1 MEAVDYGILCLIPP
15 IVTVALALIT
25 KQTILS
31 LLLGVWVG
39 STIINGW
46 NPISGFVKIFP
57 DFMIPSLGN
66 EYNAGL
72 VLLVTLAGGM
82 IIMLRETGGAYAFA
96 KLMSRKV
103 DTPAKGQVL
112 TSVSAVAFCYTEPC
126 LILGTIMRP
135 VTDAVRV
142 SRAKLAYILDSLG
155 CNLAS
160 FSPISS
166 YGPFITGLIATEL
179 TAAGLSGVSEWGVWA
194 GMLKYNMYSLFA
206 ILTVFIVAIGDI
218 NIGPMYKEEMR
229 ARREGK
235 VLGDGVQPLTPEKKA
250 EFPEGYEPTLIS
262 FVLPMAALFVSL
274 FAVIFWT
281 GDLAANGFAG
291 CFRNANITVAIMVA
305 FICTGITAG
314 VVGVVKGL
322 WKPFKSFNTFVNGMI
337 ELINVPF
344 ILVCAWSLG
353 SVVSTMGTGEFLAGI
368 VAEHLTPGLVPGLI
382 FLFGAL
388 ISFSTGSSWGTW
400 SLLMPIAF
408 PMAVRFG
415 IPPAYIVGCVIS
427 SGLFG
432 DQCSPISDTTV
443 LSSTGGSCH
452 HIVHVM
458 TQIPYGVTVGV
469 SALIGFLFGGLTG
482 QFALSIAV
490 TAVVLLIALFVL
502 KTIARK
508 TSKADTAAAA

>member
-1 MEAVDYGILCLIPP
+1 MEAIDYGILCLIPP
-15 IVTVALALIT
+15 IVTVVLALIT
-25 KQTILS
+25 KHTILS
-31 LLLGVWVG
+31 LFLGIWVG

-46 NPISGFVKIFP
+46 NPIVGFINILP
-57 DFMIPSLGN
+57 DFMVPSLGN

-96 KLMSRKV
+96 KLMSKKIN
-103 DTPAKGQVL
+103 TPAKGQLL
-112 TSVSAVAFCYTEPC
+112 TSVSALAFCYTEPC

-166 YGPFITGLIATEL
+166 YGPFITGLIATEVAL
-179 TAAGLSGVSEWGVWA
+179 AGLSANEWSVWA
-194 GMLKYNMYSLFA
+194 GMLKYNMYALFA
-206 ILTVFIVAIGDI
+206 IVAVVLVAVGDI

-235 VLGDGVQPLTPEKKA
+235 VIGDGVQPLTPEKKA
-250 EFPEGYEPTLIS
+250 DFPEGYEPTMIC
-262 FVLPMAALFVSL
+262 FVAPMASLFVALFG
-274 FAVIFWT
+274 VIFWT
-281 GDLAANGFAG
+281 GDIGANGFTGA
-291 CFRNANITVAIMVA
+291 FRNANITTAIMIA
-305 FICTGITAG
+305 FITCAVVAGI
-314 VVGVVKGL
+314 VGISKGL
-322 WKPFKSFNTFVNGMI
+322 WKPVKAFNTFINGMI

-353 SVVSTMGTGEFLAGI
+353 KVVSMMGTGAYLAGI
-368 VAEHLTPGLVPGLI
+368 VEQYLTGGLVPALI
-382 FLFGAL
+382 FVAGAV
-388 ISFSTGSSWGTW
+388 ISFATGSSWGTW

-408 PMAVRFG
+408 PMAVQFG
-415 IPPAYIVGCVIS
+415 IPPAFIVGCVIS

-443 LSSTGGSCH
+443 LSSTGASCN

-458 TQIPYGVTVGV
+458 TQLPYGLTVGI
-469 SALIGFLFGGLTG
+469 SAFIGYLFGGLTG
-482 QFALSIAV
+482 QYMLSIAV
-490 TAVVLLIALFVL
+490 TAAVLVVGMLIL
-502 KTIARK
+502 KSMAKK
-508 TSKADTAAAA
+508 TKLADTAAA

>member
-1 MEAVDYGILCLIPP
+1 MEGIDYGVLCLIPP
-15 IVTVALALIT
+15 IVTVVLALIT

-31 LLLGVWVG
+31 LLAGVWVG

-96 KLMSRKV
+96 KLLSKKV
-103 DTPAKGQVL
+103 NTPGKGQVL
-112 TSVSAVAFCYTEPC
+112 TSVSAIAFCYTEPC

-166 YGPFITGLIATEL
+166 YGPFIAGLVATEIA
-179 TAAGLSGVSEWGVWA
+179 AAGLNTSEWGVWA
-194 GMLKYNMYSLFA
+194 GMLKFNMYALFA
-206 ILTVFIVAIGDI
+206 IVTVFVVAIADI

-235 VLGDGVQPLTPEKKA
+235 LLADGVQPLTPEKNP

-262 FVLPMAALFVSL
+262 FVLPMVSLFVSL

-281 GDLAANGFAG
+281 GDIAANGFTG
-291 CFRNANITVAIMVA
+291 CFRNANITVAIMIA
-305 FICTGITAG
+305 FIMTG
-314 VVGVVKGL
+314 VVAGLVGVAKGL
-322 WKPFKSFNTFVNGMI
+322 WKPLKAFDTFINGMI

-353 SVVSTMGTGEFLAGI
+353 SVVSAMGTGAFLAGI
-368 VAEHLTPGLVPGLI
+368 VENYLTGGLVPALI
-382 FLFGAL
+382 FLAGAV
-388 ISFSTGSSWGTW
+388 ISFATGSSWGTW

-408 PMAVRFG
+408 PMAVQFG

-443 LSSTGGSCH
+443 LSSTGASCN

-469 SALIGFLFGGLTG
+469 SAFIGFLFGGMTG
-482 QFALSIAV
+482 QFTLSIGV
-490 TAVVLLIALFVL
+490 TAVVLLAALIVMKFL
-502 KTIARK
+502 HGKT
-508 TSKADTAAAA
+508 KAADVAAA

>member
-1 MEAVDYGILCLIPP
+1 MEGIDYGILCLVPP
-15 IVTVALALIT
+15 IVTVVLALLT
-25 KQTILS
+25 KHTILS
-31 LLLGVWVG
+31 LLLGICVG

-46 NPISGFVKIFP
+46 NPIVGFINILAN
-57 DFMIPSLGN
+57 FMLPSLGN
-66 EYNAGL
+66 EYNEGL

-96 KLMSRKV
+96 KMVSTKI
-103 DTPAKGQVL
+103 DTAKKAQIL

-166 YGPFITGLIATEL
+166 YGPFITGLIATEVAL
-179 TAAGLSGVSEWGVWA
+179 AGLSADEWGVWA
-194 GMLKYNMYSLFA
+194 GMLKYNMYALFA
-206 ILTVFIVAIGDI
+206 IVAVIFVAVTDS
-218 NIGPMYKEEMR
+218 NIGPMYTEETR
-229 ARREGK
+229 ARQTGK

-250 EFPEGYEPTLIS
+250 DFPEGFEPTLVC
-262 FVLPMAALFVSL
+262 FVAPMASLFIALFG
-274 FAVIFWT
+274 VIFWS
-281 GDLAANGFAG
+281 GNIVENGLMG
-291 CFRNANITVAIMVA
+291 SFRNGNITVAIMVA
-305 FICTGITAG
+305 FITCAIVAGI
-314 VVGVVKGL
+314 VGISKGL
-322 WKPFKSFNTFVNGMI
+322 WKPLKAFNTFIDGMI

-353 SVVSTMGTGEFLAGI
+353 KVVSTMGTGAYLAGI
-368 VAEHLTPGLVPGLI
+368 VEQYLTGGLVPALI
-382 FLFGAL
+382 FVAGAV
-388 ISFSTGSSWGTW
+388 ISFATGSSWGTW

-408 PMAVRFG
+408 PMAVQFD
-415 IPPAYIVGCVIS
+415 IPPAFIVGCVIS

-443 LSSTGGSCH
+443 LSSTGASCN

-458 TQIPYGVTVGV
+458 TQLPYGLTVGA
-469 SALIGFLFGGLTG
+469 SAFIGYLFGGLTG
-482 QFALSIAV
+482 QYMLSIAV
-490 TAVVLLIALFVL
+490 TAVVLAAALLVL
-502 KTIARK
+502 KSIAKK
-508 TSKADTAAAA
+508 TAKAEVAA

>member
-1 MEAVDYGILCLIPP
+1 MEAIDYGILCLIPP
-15 IVTVALALIT
+15 IVTVVLALIT
-25 KQTILS
+25 KHTILS
-31 LLLGVWVG
+31 LFLGIWVG

-46 NPISGFVKIFP
+46 NPIVGFINILP
-57 DFMIPSLGN
+57 DFMVPSLGN

-96 KLMSRKV
+96 KLMSKKIN
-103 DTPAKGQVL
+103 TPAKGQLL
-112 TSVSAVAFCYTEPC
+112 TSVSALAFCYTEPC

-166 YGPFITGLIATEL
+166 YGPFITGLIATEVAL
-179 TAAGLSGVSEWGVWA
+179 AGLSANEWSVWA
-194 GMLKYNMYSLFA
+194 GMLKYNMYALFA
-206 ILTVFIVAIGDI
+206 IVAVVLVAVGDI

-235 VLGDGVQPLTPEKKA
+235 VIGDGVQPLTPEKKA
-250 EFPEGYEPTLIS
+250 DFPEGYEPTMIC
-262 FVLPMAALFVSL
+262 FVAPMASLFVALFG
-274 FAVIFWT
+274 VIFWT
-281 GDLAANGFAG
+281 GDIGANGFTGA
-291 CFRNANITVAIMVA
+291 FRNANITTAIMIA
-305 FICTGITAG
+305 FITCAVVAGI
-314 VVGVVKGL
+314 VGISKGL
-322 WKPFKSFNTFVNGMI
+322 WKPVKAFNTFINGMI

-353 SVVSTMGTGEFLAGI
+353 KVVSMMGTGEYLAGI
-368 VAEHLTPGLVPGLI
+368 VEQYLTGGLVPALI
-382 FLFGAL
+382 FVAGAV
-388 ISFSTGSSWGTW
+388 ISFATGSSWGTW

-408 PMAVRFG
+408 PMAVQFG
-415 IPPAYIVGCVIS
+415 IPPAFIVGCVIS

-443 LSSTGGSCH
+443 LSSTGASCN

-458 TQIPYGVTVGV
+458 TQLPYGLTVGI
-469 SALIGFLFGGLTG
+469 SAFIGYLFGGLTG
-482 QFALSIAV
+482 QYMLSIAV
-490 TAVVLLIALFVL
+490 TAAVLVVGMLIL
-502 KTIARK
+502 KSIAKK
-508 TSKADTAAAA
+508 TKLADAAAA

>member
-1 MEAVDYGILCLIPP
+1 MENVDFGILCLIPP
-15 IVTVALALIT
+15 IVTIVLALVT
-25 KQTILS
+25 KHTILS
-31 LLLGVWVG
+31 LMLGVWVG

-46 NPISGFVKIFP
+46 NPVTGFINILP

-72 VLLVTLAGGM
+72 VLLVTFAGGM

-96 KLMSRKV
+96 KLLSKKI
-103 DTPAKGQVL
+103 DTPAKGQVI
-112 TSVSAVAFCYTEPC
+112 TSVSAIAFCYTEPC

-135 VTDAVRV
+135 VTDAVRI

-166 YGPFITGLIATEL
+166 YGPFIAGLVATEIA
-179 TAAGLSGVSEWGVWA
+179 AAGISGSEWGVWA
-194 GMLKYNMYSLFA
+194 GMLKYNMYALFA
-206 ILTVFIVAIGDI
+206 IVTVFVVAIGDI

-235 VLGDGVQPLTPEKKA
+235 LLADGVLPLVPEKKA
-250 EFPEGYEPTLIS
+250 AFPEGYEPSIS
-262 FVLPMAALFVSL
+262 AFVIPMAALFLSL
-274 FAVIFWT
+274 FGVIFWT
-281 GDLAANGFAG
+281 GDIAANGFTE

-305 FICTGITAG
+305 FINTGIAAG
-314 VVGVVKGL
+314 IVGIVKGL
-322 WKPFKSFNTFVNGMI
+322 WKPVKAFQTFVDGCV

-353 SVVSTMGTGEFLAGI
+353 SVVSTMGTGAFLAGI
-368 VAEHLTPGLVPGLI
+368 VEKYLSAGLVPALI
-382 FLFGAL
+382 FLAGAV
-388 ISFSTGSSWGTW
+388 ISFATGSSWGTW

-408 PMAVRFG
+408 PMAVEFG
-415 IPPAYIVGCVIS
+415 IPEAYIVGCVIS

-443 LSSTGGSCH
+443 LSSTGASCN
-452 HIVHVM
+452 HIVHVT

-469 SALIGFLFGGLTG
+469 SAFIGYLFGGLTG
-482 QFALSIAV
+482 QFVLSIAV
-490 TAVVLLIALFVL
+490 TFVVLLVALVGL
-502 KTIARK
+502 KVVSKK
-508 TSKADTAAAA
+508 TKAADVAA

>member
-1 MEAVDYGILCLIPP
+1 MEAIDYGILCLIPP
-15 IVTVALALIT
+15 IVTVVLALVT
-25 KQTILS
+25 KHTILS
-31 LLLGVWVG
+31 LFLGIWVG

-46 NPISGFVKIFP
+46 NPIVGFINILP
-57 DFMIPSLGN
+57 DFMVPSLGN

-96 KLMSRKV
+96 KLMSKKIN
-103 DTPAKGQVL
+103 TPAKGQLL
-112 TSVSAVAFCYTEPC
+112 TSVSALAFCYTEPC

-166 YGPFITGLIATEL
+166 YGPFITGLIATEVAL
-179 TAAGLSGVSEWGVWA
+179 AGLSANEWSVWA
-194 GMLKYNMYSLFA
+194 GMLKYNMYALFA
-206 ILTVFIVAIGDI
+206 IMAVVLVAVGDI

-235 VLGDGVQPLTPEKKA
+235 VIGDGVQPLTPEKKVD
-250 EFPEGYEPTLIS
+250 FPEGYEPTMIC
-262 FVLPMAALFVSL
+262 FVAPMASLFVALFG
-274 FAVIFWT
+274 VIFWT
-281 GDLAANGFAG
+281 GDIGANGFTGA
-291 CFRNANITVAIMVA
+291 FRNANITTAIMIA
-305 FICTGITAG
+305 FIACSVVAGI
-314 VVGVVKGL
+314 VGISKGL
-322 WKPFKSFNTFVNGMI
+322 WKPVKAFNTFINGMI

-353 SVVSTMGTGEFLAGI
+353 KVVSMMGTGAYLAGI
-368 VAEHLTPGLVPGLI
+368 VEQYLTGGLVPALI
-382 FLFGAL
+382 FVAGAV
-388 ISFSTGSSWGTW
+388 ISFATGSSWGTW

-408 PMAVRFG
+408 PMAVQFG
-415 IPPAYIVGCVIS
+415 IPPAFIVGCVIS

-443 LSSTGGSCH
+443 LSSTGASCN

-458 TQIPYGVTVGV
+458 TQLPYGLTVGI
-469 SALIGFLFGGLTG
+469 SAFIGYLFGGLTG
-482 QFALSIAV
+482 QYMLSIAV
-490 TAVVLLIALFVL
+490 TAAVLVVGMLIL
-502 KTIARK
+502 KSIAKK
-508 TSKADTAAAA
+508 TKLADAEAA

>member
-1 MEAVDYGILCLIPP
+1 MENIDYGILCLIPP
-15 IVTVALALIT
+15 IVTIVLALVT
-25 KQTILS
+25 KHTILS

-46 NPISGFVKIFP
+46 NPIAGFINILP

-96 KLMSRKV
+96 KKLSKKI

-112 TSVSAVAFCYTEPC
+112 TSVSAIAFCYTEPC

-135 VTDAVRV
+135 VTDAVKI

-166 YGPFITGLIATEL
+166 YGPFIAGLVATEIA
-179 TAAGLSGVSEWGVWA
+179 AAGISGSEWGVWA
-194 GMLKYNMYSLFA
+194 GMLKFNMYALFA
-206 ILTVFIVAIGDI
+206 IVTVFVVAIGDI

-235 VLGDGVQPLTPEKKA
+235 LLADGIQPLVPEKKVD
-250 EFPEGYEPTLIS
+250 FPEGYEPSLS
-262 FVLPMAALFVSL
+262 AFVLPMLALFGSL
-274 FAVIFWT
+274 FGVIFWT
-281 GDLAANGFAG
+281 GDIASNGFAE

-305 FICTGITAG
+305 FINTGIVAG
-314 VVGVVKGL
+314 IVGCVKGR
-322 WKPFKSFNTFVNGMI
+322 WKPIKAFQTFIDGCV

-353 SVVSTMGTGEFLAGI
+353 SVVSAMGTGAFLAGI
-368 VAEHLTPGLVPGLI
+368 VEKYLTAGLVPALI
-382 FLFGAL
+382 FLAGAV
-388 ISFSTGSSWGTW
+388 ISFATGSSWGTW

-408 PMAVRFG
+408 PMAVEFG
-415 IPPAYIVGCVIS
+415 IPEEYIVGCVIS
-427 SGLFG
+427 AGLFG

-443 LSSTGGSCH
+443 LSSTGASCNH
-452 HIVHVM
+452 VVHVM
-458 TQIPYGVTVGV
+458 TQIPYGVTVGC
-469 SALIGFLFGGLTG
+469 SAFIGFLFGGLTG
-482 QFALSIAV
+482 QYTLSIAV
-490 TAVVLLIALFVL
+490 TLAVLLVALFCMKL
-502 KTIARK
+502 IHRNTK
-508 TSKADTAAAA
+508 KADVAAA

>member
-1 MEAVDYGILCLIPP
+1 MEAIDYGILCLIPP
-15 IVTVALALIT
+15 IVTVVLALVS
-25 KQTILS
+25 KHTILS
-31 LLLGVWVG
+31 LFLGVWVG

-46 NPISGFVKIFP
+46 NPIVGFINIIP
-57 DFMIPSLGN
+57 NFMVPSLGN

-96 KLMSRKV
+96 KMVSTKI
-103 DTPAKGQVL
+103 DTAKKAQIL

-166 YGPFITGLIATEL
+166 YGPFITGLVATEVAL
-179 TAAGLSGVSEWGVWA
+179 AGISADEWGVWA
-194 GMLKYNMYSLFA
+194 GMLKYNMYALFA
-206 ILTVFIVAIGDI
+206 IVAVLFVAVTDS
-218 NIGPMYKEEMR
+218 NIGPMYTEETR
-229 ARREGK
+229 ARQTGK

-250 EFPEGYEPTLIS
+250 DFPEGFEPTLVC
-262 FVLPMAALFVSL
+262 FVAPMASL
-274 FAVIFWT
+274 FISLFGVIFWS
-281 GDLAANGFAG
+281 GNVFENGFMGA
-291 CFRNANITVAIMVA
+291 FRNANITTAIMVG
-305 FICTGITAG
+305 FITCAIVAGI
-314 VVGVVKGL
+314 VGIYKGL
-322 WKPFKSFNTFVNGMI
+322 WKPIKAFDTFINGMI

-353 SVVSTMGTGEFLAGI
+353 KVVSTMGTGAYLAGI
-368 VAEHLTPGLVPGLI
+368 VEQYLTGGLVPALI
-382 FLFGAL
+382 FVAGAV
-388 ISFSTGSSWGTW
+388 ISFATGSSWGTW

-408 PMAVRFG
+408 PMAVEFD
-415 IPPAYIVGCVIS
+415 IPPAFIVGCVVS

-443 LSSTGGSCH
+443 LSSTGASCN

-458 TQIPYGVTVGV
+458 TQIPYGLTVG
-469 SALIGFLFGGLTG
+469 AAAFIGYLFGGLTG
-482 QFALSIAV
+482 QYMLSIAV
-490 TAVVLLIALFVL
+490 TAVVLAVALLIL
-502 KTIARK
+502 KNIAKK
-508 TSKADTAAAA
+508 TAKAEVAA

>member
-1 MEAVDYGILCLIPP
+1 MEAIDYGILCLIPP
-15 IVTVALALIT
+15 IVTVVLALVT
-25 KQTILS
+25 KHTILS
-31 LLLGVWVG
+31 LFLGIWVG

-46 NPISGFVKIFP
+46 NPIVGFINILP
-57 DFMIPSLGN
+57 DFMVPSLGN

-96 KLMSRKV
+96 KLMSKKIN
-103 DTPAKGQVL
+103 TPAKGQLL
-112 TSVSAVAFCYTEPC
+112 TSVSALAFCYTEPC

-166 YGPFITGLIATEL
+166 YGPFITGLIATEVAL
-179 TAAGLSGVSEWGVWA
+179 AGLSANEWSVWA
-194 GMLKYNMYSLFA
+194 GMLKYNMYALFA
-206 ILTVFIVAIGDI
+206 IMAVVLVAVGDI

-235 VLGDGVQPLTPEKKA
+235 VIGDGVQPLTPEKKVD
-250 EFPEGYEPTLIS
+250 FPEGYEPTMIC
-262 FVLPMAALFVSL
+262 FVAPMASLFVALFG
-274 FAVIFWT
+274 VIFWT
-281 GDLAANGFAG
+281 GDIGANGFTGA
-291 CFRNANITVAIMVA
+291 FRNANITTAIMIA
-305 FICTGITAG
+305 FIACAVVAGI
-314 VVGVVKGL
+314 VGISKGL
-322 WKPFKSFNTFVNGMI
+322 WKPVKAFNTFINGMI

-353 SVVSTMGTGEFLAGI
+353 KVVSMMGTGAYLAGI
-368 VAEHLTPGLVPGLI
+368 VEQYLTGGLVPALI
-382 FLFGAL
+382 FVAGAV
-388 ISFSTGSSWGTW
+388 ISFATGSSWGTW

-408 PMAVRFG
+408 PMAVQFG
-415 IPPAYIVGCVIS
+415 IPPAFIVGCVIS

-443 LSSTGGSCH
+443 LSSTGASCN

-458 TQIPYGVTVGV
+458 TQLPYGLTVGI
-469 SALIGFLFGGLTG
+469 SAFIGYLFGGLTG
-482 QFALSIAV
+482 QYMLSIAV
-490 TAVVLLIALFVL
+490 TAAVLVVGMLIL
-502 KTIARK
+502 KSIAKK
-508 TSKADTAAAA
+508 TKLADAEAA